1 MTRPH
6 ARAGQPYIQPI
17 DFAGHEPEEEAE
29 IIERIELDSIVISA
43 VIVVV
48 VLFVLAAIA
57 MAAGYWSMK

>member
-6 ARAGQPYIQPI
+6 ARAGQPYEYPI
-17 DFAGHEPEEEAE
+17 DYAGHEPEEEAE
-29 IIERIELDSIVISA
+29 IIERIELDSIIVSA

-48 VLFVLAAIA
+48 VLFVLAIVA